1 MTHVHRLN
9 PLLDTNSDSAKN
21 KEIAHHNSL
30 DSVDKCPI
38 CSKQMK
44 VLSANG
50 IPSFV
55 CLDHRISF
63 PTKDE

>member
-1 MTHVHRLN
+1 MTHVHRIN
-9 PLLDTNSDSAKN
+9 PLVESTADTEKK
-21 KEIAHHNSL
+21 KEMANHNSL

-44 VLSANG
+44 VLSANS

-55 CLDHRISF
+55 CLEHRISF